1 MKNPKDL
8 MLDKKEKTINSKTRQ
23 MNNLKGLLEDKTK
36 EQPPILKIE
45 TKRIKIEL
53 EVACKEKGHKKIYLK
68 MLKLL
73 TNQVKV

>member
-45 TKRIKIEL
+45 TKRIKIDL
-53 EVACKEKGHKKIYLK
+53 EVVYKKKGHKIIYLK

>member
-1 MKNPKDL
+1 
-8 MLDKKEKTINSKTRQ
+8 MLDKKDETINNKNRQ

-45 TKRIKIEL
+45 TKRIKIDL
-53 EVACKEKGHKKIYLK
+53 EVACKKKRHKKIYLK

-73 TNQVKV
+73 INQVKVQQKGIKM